1 MSRFVLTSFLL
12 FALAIVAVCGC
23 TSALRSTPPA
33 TKPASFEDAFRK
45 RSENGVPFFNK
56 IPFLNR
62 HFTSTHYKAFFWEND
77 LVNTTY
83 AVSPDGNWLL
93 VGHKNFEE
101 IEELSNGK
109 GDITLISE
117 FGKVSIWS
125 LTDPHDHDYRHIP
138 ANTKDEYYVDWLAF
152 SSDSTQFYVFS
163 RSRNSQGVGS
173 LKQYDRASGRE
184 LRTFSSEI
192 PLISGAVSPDGQRL
206 ATVTPN
212 TIEMWSTATGEKID
226 AIPLGETISAR
237 NTQFSPD
244 GQTLFVGSY
253 SSGVM
258 VFDLQTGQKTVT
270 IPAVEN
276 AAENKYYCF
285 DVSPDGQTVAI
296 LESPEMR
303 RTRIR
308 LHDAKSGNLVREIK
322 PNTQE
327 GESIT
332 LRSIRFDTDGR
343 HLYGAGD
350 RLWEKNGR
358 PSFETYLGR
367 YDLSTDSGYWEKIPY
382 ESLPLNPTG
391 KRLLANPGNGK
402 LPIAYF
408 FERVGLDVTLSW
420 KNEK

>member
-1 MSRFVLTSFLL
+1 MSRFVLTGFLL

-45 RSENGVPFFNK
+45 RAEYGVPLYNK
-56 IPFLNR
+56 IPYLNR
-62 HFTSTHYKAFFWEND
+62 LFMNTHFSNFQWED
-77 LVNTTY
+77 ELTNTTY

-101 IEELSNGK
+101 IEELANGK
-109 GDITLISE
+109 GDITLTTV

-125 LTDPHDHDYRHIP
+125 LTDPHDYDKALIP

-152 SSDSTQFYVFS
+152 GPDSTQFYVFS
-163 RSRNSQGVGS
+163 RPRNSHGVGS

-212 TIEMWSTATGEKID
+212 TIEMWSTATGEKIGT
-226 AIPLGETISAR
+226 IPLGETISAR
-237 NTQFSPD
+237 NTLFSPD

-270 IPAVEN
+270 IPAEEN

-303 RTRIR
+303 GTRIR
-308 LHDAKSGNLVREIK
+308 LHDAKNGNFLREIR

-327 GESIT
+327 GESFT
-332 LRSIRFDTDGR
+332 LRSIRFDADGR
-343 HLYGAGD
+343 HLCGAGD
-350 RLWEKNGR
+350 RRWEKNGQT
-358 PSFETYLGR
+358 SFETYLGR
-367 YDLSTDSGYWEKIPY
+367 YDLSTDNGYWEKIPY

-402 LPIAYF
+402 QPIAYF